1 MTVTTLPEPSG
12 DDLDGVCRVLAGECP
27 RQVRA
32 AAGEGE
38 AGEGHGAVPADDEAV
53 APPALLPQ
61 QVQGGDKAAPVILP
75 PHMHHSCQCATVS
88 QPALNT
94 DLQW

>member
-12 DDLDGVCRVLAGECP
+12 DDLDGVCRVLAGECS
-27 RQVRA
+27 RQLRA

-38 AGEGHGAVPADDEAV
+38 AGEGHDSVPADDEAV

-61 QVQGGDKAAPVILP
+61 QVQGGDKAAPVIPP
-75 PHMHHSCQCATVS
+75 PHLHHCCQLPVCHG
-88 QPALNT
+88 L
-94 DLQW
+94 L